1 MPPESHTLSGVGL
14 DGQLGE
20 KDCRL
25 DRLSTYRRFI
35 RQNFVLLK
43 ASSILYLTFQFVHWP
58 RCGERHNEYQ
68 ERSPENSDCRSGC

>member
-43 ASSILYLTFQFVHWP
+43 ASSILYLTFQFCLLYTSPSP
-58 RCGERHNEYQ
+58 RDQRGSRMP
-68 ERSPENSDCRSGC
+68 SSA